1 MDNPNKLMDLF
12 KKSLP
17 FLSAIGDP
25 TRQQLIVLIS
35 SSERLSVKE
44 LTAHTDLSRPTISH
58 HLKVL
63 MDAQIVVA
71 NKVGREIYY
80 TLQPGEYFYVVEE
93 LVREVNKAVNKEKN

>member
-1 MDNPNKLMDLF
+1 
-12 KKSLP
+12 
-17 FLSAIGDP
+17 
-25 TRQQLIVLIS
+25 
-35 SSERLSVKE
+35 
-44 LTAHTDLSRPTISH
+44 
-58 HLKVL
+58 

>member
-1 MDNPNKLMDLF
+1 MDLF

-17 FLSAIGDP
+17 YLSAIGDP

-44 LTAHTDLSRPTISH
+44 LTARTDLSRPTISH

-93 LVREVNKAVNKEKN
+93 LVREVNKVVNKEKN

>member
-1 MDNPNKLMDLF
+1 MNNQKKLMDLF

-44 LTAHTDLSRPTISH
+44 LTARTDLSRPTISH

-93 LVREVNKAVNKEKN
+93 LVREVNKVVNKEKN

>member
-1 MDNPNKLMDLF
+1 MDLF

-44 LTAHTDLSRPTISH
+44 LTARTDLSRPTISH

-63 MDAQIVVA
+63 MDAQIVAA

-93 LVREVNKAVNKEKN
+93 LVREVNKVVNKEKN

>member
-1 MDNPNKLMDLF
+1 MDNRKKLMDLF

-25 TRQQLIVLIS
+25 ARQQLIVLIS

-44 LTAHTDLSRPTISH
+44 LTARTDLSRPTISH

-93 LVREVNKAVNKEKN
+93 LVREVNKVVNKEKN

>member
-1 MDNPNKLMDLF
+1 MDNQKKLMDLF

-17 FLSAIGDP
+17 YLSAIGDP

-44 LTAHTDLSRPTISH
+44 LTARTDLSRPTISH

-63 MDAQIVVA
+63 MDAQIVAA

-93 LVREVNKAVNKEKN
+93 LVREVNRVVNKEKN

>member
-1 MDNPNKLMDLF
+1 MDNQKKLMDLF

-17 FLSAIGDP
+17 YLSAIGDP

-44 LTAHTDLSRPTISH
+44 LTARTDLSRPTISH

-93 LVREVNKAVNKEKN
+93 LVREVNKVVNKEKN